1 MPGTS
6 GPLMAGPASNQWK
19 HETSSSI
26 RTVQGSSLS
35 DQSRESS
42 DSPCIERLRRL
53 TARGTRPGQPGVG
66 FGAILTLAGRAAH
79 LEAVRRPWRGR
90 CSVAKTDGPSS
101 KLASSRL
108 SYVEYIQTSIGFW
121 ETYHHHKEQMAY
133 VASALFL
140 TGAVAT
146 TILDIRSLVAGNLLA
161 WIALLGLVVVTVVA
175 GWLFIFWQLRLR
187 QTAASML
194 RACGLLLAQ
203 WLTRPPSPDDLDLEI
218 SPSGRPLTQ

>member
-1 MPGTS
+1 M
-6 GPLMAGPASNQWK
+6 
-19 HETSSSI
+19 
-26 RTVQGSSLS
+26 
-35 DQSRESS
+35 
-42 DSPCIERLRRL
+42 
-53 TARGTRPGQPGVG
+53 
-66 FGAILTLAGRAAH
+66 
-79 LEAVRRPWRGR
+79 
-90 CSVAKTDGPSS
+90 AKTDGPSS

-218 SPSGRPLTQ
+218 SPTGRPLTKVLWRTYNEVKGTYTWFESPAFVTTVTLMVVTLWGIAAIVQVFLGGVACLLRW